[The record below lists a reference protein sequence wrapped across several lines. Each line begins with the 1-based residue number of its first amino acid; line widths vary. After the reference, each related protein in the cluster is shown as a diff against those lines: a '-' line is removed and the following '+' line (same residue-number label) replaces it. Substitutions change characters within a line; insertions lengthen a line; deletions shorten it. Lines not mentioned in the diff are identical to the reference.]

1 MKHNMKSVFS
11 SFASLALAAV
21 VVFASSTCSA
31 AILIKPGI
39 VVINGETYDSGGVVG
54 GVVLMW
60 KKYKGA
66 KTYSI
71 YRSHNK
77 NNIKYAKVIKK
88 SIKKR
93 EYFDFSAKL
102 ARRYYYWVVP
112 NVKNSTKNL
121 YSSSQAK
128 KSLEGTPYCRYK
140 VTYDGPKKSNKVRK
154 GKKFKLG
161 FLLYDV
167 NGDDKSGTLAKYR
180 VKWSI
185 KCYGVNKWHKKSGKK
200 GMLGY
205 FTAKKKGTGYYTLKV
220 GDYTVIKKRK
230 IIWK

>member
-1 MKHNMKSVFS
+1 MKLKSAFS
-11 SFASLALAAV
+11 FLASLALAAV

-31 AILIKPGI
+31 AILIKPGT
-39 VVINGETYDSGGVVG
+39 VVINGETYNSGGVVD
-54 GVVLMW
+54 GVVLRW

-71 YRSHNK
+71 YRSQNK
-77 NNIKYAKVIKK
+77 KNIKYANVIKK

-93 EYFDFSAKL
+93 EYYDFSAKL

-121 YSSSQAK
+121 YSSSQSK
-128 KSLEGTPYCRYK
+128 KCLEGTPYCWYK
-140 VTYDGPKKSNKVRK
+140 LTYDRPKKSNKVRK
-154 GKKFKLG
+154 GKKLYVG
-161 FLLYDV
+161 ILLYDV
-167 NGDDKSGTLAKYR
+167 EGDDKAGTLAKYR
-180 VKWSI
+180 VPWSI
-185 KCYGVNKWHKKSGKK
+185 TTSGVHKRYKKSGKK

-205 FTAKKKGTGYYTLKV
+205 LTSKKKGTGYYTLKV
-220 GDYTVIKKRK
+220 GDYVVIKKRK

>member
-1 MKHNMKSVFS
+1 MKLKSAFS
-11 SFASLALAAV
+11 LLVSLALAAV

-31 AILIKPGI
+31 AILIKP
-39 VVINGETYDSGGVVG
+39 NPSNSGDIVG
-54 GVVLMW
+54 GVVLRW

-66 KTYSI
+66 KSYTV

-77 NNIKYAKVIKK
+77 KDIRRAKVLKTVKK
-88 SIKKR
+88 TECWDYKV
-93 EYFDFSAKL
+93 KL
-102 ARRYYYWVVP
+102 ALRYYYWIVP
-112 NVKNSTKNL
+112 NVKNSKKNL
-121 YSSSQAK
+121 KSSSQAK
-128 KSLEGTPYCRYK
+128 KSFESTPYCYYK
-140 VTYDGPKKSNKVRK
+140 LPYGRPGKGSK
-154 GKKFKLG
+154 GKKLKLG

-167 NGDDKSGTLAKYR
+167 NGDNKAGTLAKYH
-180 VKWSI
+180 VKWSV

-230 IIWK
+230 IVWK

>member
-1 MKHNMKSVFS
+1 MKLKSAFS
-11 SFASLALAAV
+11 FLASLALAVV

-31 AILIKPGI
+31 AILIKPGT
-39 VVINGETYDSGGVVG
+39 VVINGETYSSGDVVG
-54 GVVLMW
+54 GVVLRW
-60 KKYKGA
+60 NKYKGA
-66 KTYSI
+66 KSYAI

-77 NNIKYAKVIKK
+77 NNIKYAKVLKR

-93 EYFDFSAKL
+93 EFYDYSAKL
-102 ARRYYYWVVP
+102 ACRYYYWVVP

-128 KSLEGTPYCRYK
+128 KSFKCSPYCWYK
-140 VTYDGPKKSNKVRK
+140 FTYDNPKKNKSKTVRK
-154 GKKFKLG
+154 GKKLYLG
-161 FLLYDV
+161 ILFYDV
-167 NGDDKSGTLAKYR
+167 DGDDKYGTLAKYG
-180 VKWSI
+180 VKWSV
-185 KCYGVNKWHKKSGKK
+185 KYSGVHKFYKKSGKK

-205 FTAKKKGTGYYTLKV
+205 FTSKKKGKGYYTLKV